1 MTDAVAFIAAIHAA
15 PDDAAPRLVYADWLD
30 DNGEAGL
37 ADLIRRMCRVP
48 TYEFKWSRRAQHGRH
63 AHAESIGAIRGLRGR
78 VETVFDVFVSY
89 SHNNKTEVDDLVKE
103 LWSRRPNLRVFV
115 DRLELRPGT
124 AWQQHIFESTD
135 QSRKVICAFSPDYLA
150 SKICKEEFNI
160 ALFRHRDATDGV
172 LLPLCLYSAELPTY
186 MKLLHYEDV
195 REGNRA
201 KIVQSSKNLLK
212 NL

>member
-89 SHNNKTEVDDLVKE
+89 SHNNKTEVDDLVAME
-103 LWSRRPNLRVFV
+103 PPTQLEGLRRSAGTAPRVCVATAHLRVHRSISESDLCFF
-115 DRLELRPGT
+115 PGLPGLKDL
-124 AWQQHIFESTD
+124 QRGIQHCSVPTPGCYRRR
-135 QSRKVICAFSPDYLA
+135 SAPA
-150 SKICKEEFNI
+150 
-160 ALFRHRDATDGV
+160 
-172 LLPLCLYSAELPTY
+172 LPLL
-186 MKLLHYEDV
+186 
-195 REGNRA
+195 G
-201 KIVQSSKNLLK
+201 
-212 NL
+212 